1 MTSQIKY
8 SNFLP
13 DKENSALSKKF
24 KVQVKEEMFFLF
36 QSELEYLLS
45 LSAEGL
51 MKIRLQLC
59 AESSL

>member
-45 LSAEGL
+45 LSAEG
-51 MKIRLQLC
+51 
-59 AESSL
+59 